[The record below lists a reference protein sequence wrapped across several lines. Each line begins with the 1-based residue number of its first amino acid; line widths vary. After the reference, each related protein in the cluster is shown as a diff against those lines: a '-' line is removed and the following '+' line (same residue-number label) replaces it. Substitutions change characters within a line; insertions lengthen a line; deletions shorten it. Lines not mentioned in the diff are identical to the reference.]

1 MAEGNDET
9 IQASS
14 EEEAEQLEEG
24 ILQAAFNVI
33 EENQDSWYSSLR
45 QLLDTGVPPEEL
57 DLKHK
62 RELRLKATPYQLI
75 QGILFRSNQ

>member
-33 EENQDSWYSSLR
+33 EENQDS
-45 QLLDTGVPPEEL
+45 
-57 DLKHK
+57 
-62 RELRLKATPYQLI
+62 
-75 QGILFRSNQ
+75 